1 MRNLK
6 QVLVACLLPVKK
18 HKKRL
23 VLQANQVTLNKNHQ
37 LKSHHLKN
45 HHRVAVVVALE
56 IVNRPLHVALN
67 EANRILI

>member
-23 VLQANQVTLNKNHQ
+23 VLRANQVTLNKNH
-37 LKSHHLKN
+37 HLKN
-45 HHRVAVVVALE
+45 YHRVAVVAVVALE